1 MGAERKIRDLA
12 KLERTDGGFVTVYL
26 NTRWGSEKERERVRI
41 FVKSK
46 LRECAQQ
53 MPEPMRQMTDGT
65 RERIEEYVRQVVARE
80 RDEEYDGIALFAC
93 DGRGIFDVLRCHIPF
108 RDQVACGDRPFLRQA
123 SRVLWEGERGVL
135 VQVGAEAGR
144 LVEFYLGGISRTWEF
159 SDEEFPG
166 RHEQGGWSQ
175 ARFQRHVEEHLQR
188 NLRTLAEKLAEWTDE
203 RDVARIAVAGPEEVV
218 AAFEREVPRR
228 LQGRL
233 VARLRVD
240 PHEPL
245 PEVQAKA
252 LAALAR
258 ARDEAA
264 TARLRKVL
272 DREGDRAVGVEA
284 VSEAVRDGRVH
295 ELFLLDS
302 FERPGWVC
310 PACGEMGERV
320 PLGCPRCG
328 APVDAVELGEEWVRG
343 VLASDGNVAVFR
355 EHPLLDEA
363 GGVVAALRY

>member
-1 MGAERKIRDLA
+1 MLA
-12 KLERTDGGFVTVYL
+12 
-26 NTRWGSEKERERVRI
+26 
-41 FVKSK
+41 
-46 LRECAQQ
+46 
-53 MPEPMRQMTDGT
+53 
-65 RERIEEYVRQVVARE
+65 
-80 RDEEYDGIALFAC
+80 
-93 DGRGIFDVLRCHIPF
+93 
-108 RDQVACGDRPFLRQA
+108 
-123 SRVLWEGERGVL
+123 
-135 VQVGAEAGR
+135 QVGAEGGR
-144 LVEFYLGGISRTWEF
+144 LVEFHLGGVSRTWEF
-159 SDEEFPG
+159 WDEEFPG

-188 NLRTLAEKLAEWTDE
+188 NLRTVADQLAGWVDE
-203 RDVARIAVAGPEEVV
+203 RDVPRIVVAGPEEVA

-252 LAALAR
+252 LDALAR

-272 DREGDRAVGVEA
+272 DREGGRAVGVEA

-310 PACGEMGERV
+310 PSCGEMGERV

-328 APVDAVELGEEWVRG
+328 AAVDAVELGEEWVRG
-343 VLASDGNVAVFR
+343 VLASDGGVAVFR
-355 EHPLLDEA
+355 DHPILEEA
-363 GGVVAALRY
+363 GGSVAVLRY